1 MRIRRLLVVALIVG
15 VSSAAMS
22 SVAGASGA
30 VEEDRACIEKVAD
43 AKQTPDGEFYKALDN
58 CRKAK
63 SLIVPAV
70 SEMLWGGL
78 AFLIVAGVLMK
89 FAFPSLRKGIKAREE
104 KIRYDLEGAEQSRIE
119 AEAERSRYEAQIG
132 DARSEANGIIE
143 EARRDADRVR
153 KDLLAKAESDS
164 AEVRQRANEDLQLAR
179 DRALS
184 DVQQQ
189 VTDISI
195 GLAEKI
201 VEHNLDPATQQA
213 LVESYINS
221 VDR

>member
-1 MRIRRLLVVALIVG
+1 M
-15 VSSAAMS
+15 
-22 SVAGASGA
+22 
-30 VEEDRACIEKVAD
+30 
-43 AKQTPDGEFYKALDN
+43 
-58 CRKAK
+58 
-63 SLIVPAV
+63 
-70 SEMLWGGL
+70 
-78 AFLIVAGVLMK
+78 
-89 FAFPSLRKGIKAREE
+89 
-104 KIRYDLEGAEQSRIE
+104 
-119 AEAERSRYEAQIG
+119 
-132 DARSEANGIIE
+132 
-143 EARRDADRVR
+143 
-153 KDLLAKAESDS
+153 
-164 AEVRQRANEDLQLAR
+164 RQRANEDLQLAR